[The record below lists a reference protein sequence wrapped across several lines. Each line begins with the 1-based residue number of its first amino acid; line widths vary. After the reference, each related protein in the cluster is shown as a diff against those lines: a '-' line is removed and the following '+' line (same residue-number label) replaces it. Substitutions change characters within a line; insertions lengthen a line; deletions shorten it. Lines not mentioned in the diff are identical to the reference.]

1 LNNYFKTTS
10 MKIRSFLFIL
20 PAVLLSVF
28 CRAQTLNDKTL
39 LTVAGSNVSSGEF
52 IRMFKKSAEPLN
64 KADIDTYLQQYIIFK
79 LKVADAIQEGYD
91 TTRAFRTELNGY
103 RNQLAQNYLTDSQVK
118 EKLLQKIYQRS
129 LTEIDA
135 CHILVNCPEDA
146 SPEDTLLAWNKASG
160 IRERIIKGEPF
171 EQVARGSSDDKSV
184 KINGCD
190 LGYFTVFQ
198 MIMPFEDVAY
208 SLREGVISQPV
219 RTPFGYHLIKVTD
232 KRPSRGK
239 VLIAHIM
246 KASPPGTDEKEAKEI
261 EESINSIYKEL
272 QSGGSFNELA
282 KKYSDHKESAAAGGK
297 LDWFGTGEIIPA
309 LSEAA
314 FAISDTGK
322 YSKPVRTIYA
332 WHIIKLLDK
341 KGPGTYEESKSYLES
356 KLNQS
361 YLNSLSRKSF
371 INKLKNEYKF
381 RINQTAYNWFVK
393 NTDTLIISGKA
404 KYKRSSLPSGYLYSF
419 ANQHLTT
426 KEFASTI
433 EKRGSMIV
441 TGNPAYFISRS
452 IDELISDQIIKYE
465 NSLLEDKYPDFRYL
479 MKEFHDGILLFEISG
494 KKVWD
499 RVQEDSVGLRDYY
512 ENNKQKYLTKK
523 GIDAKIYML
532 RSPKGEK
539 KLSSFYKKYSQK
551 PETDILMKK
560 KFNREND
567 SLLVITEGKWFAGDN
582 PDLDNINW
590 TKGTQSVKIKNKPS
604 LVVINEIIN
613 SEPLPFEA
621 VKGEMMN
628 GYQEYLENEWVK
640 QLKERYSVKIDQQV
654 LAEVRNSLVSE

>member
-1 LNNYFKTTS
+1 
-10 MKIRSFLFIL
+10 MKIRSSLLFI

-28 CRAQTLNDKTL
+28 CGAQTLNDRTL
-39 LTVAGSNVSSGEF
+39 LTVAGNNVSAGEF

-79 LKVADAIQEGYD
+79 LKVADALHEGYD
-91 TTRAFRTELNGY
+91 TTRAFKTELNGY
-103 RNQLAQNYLTDSQVK
+103 RNQLAQNYLTDNQVK
-118 EKLLQKIYQRS
+118 EKILQKIYQRS

-146 SPEDTLLAWNKASG
+146 SPEDTLIAWNKATG

-184 KINGCD
+184 KINGGD

-198 MIMPFEDVAY
+198 MIMPFEDAAY
-208 SLREGVISQPV
+208 ILREGVISQPV
-219 RTPFGYHLIKVTD
+219 RTPFGYHIIKVID

-246 KASPPGTDEKEAKEI
+246 KASPPGTEEKEEKEI
-261 EESINSIYKEL
+261 EESINSIYNEL
-272 QSGGSFNELA
+272 QSGESFYELA
-282 KKYSDHKESAAAGGK
+282 KKYSEHKESAANGGK

-309 LSEAA
+309 LSEVA
-314 FAISDTGK
+314 FSITDTGK

-341 KGPGTYEESKSYLES
+341 KGPGTYEETKSYLES

-393 NTDTLIISGKA
+393 NTDTLIISGKT

-426 KEFASTI
+426 KEFASNI

-441 TGNPAYFISRS
+441 TDNPAYFISRS
-452 IDELISDQIIKYE
+452 IDEMISDQIIKYE

-494 KKVWD
+494 KNVWD

-512 ENNKQKYLTKK
+512 EKNRQKYLTKK
-523 GIDAKIYML
+523 GIDAKIYTL
-532 RSPKGEK
+532 RSSKGEK
-539 KLSSFYKKYSQK
+539 KLSTYYKKYSQK
-551 PETDILMKK
+551 PETDMLLKK

-582 PDLDNINW
+582 PDLDTIKW
-590 TKGTQSVKIKNKPS
+590 TKGTQIAKIRNYPS
-604 LVVINEIIN
+604 LIVINEVIN
-613 SEPLPFEA
+613 PEPLPFEA

-628 GYQEYLENEWVK
+628 GYQEYLENEWEK

-654 LAEVRNSLVSE
+654 LAEVRKSLVSE